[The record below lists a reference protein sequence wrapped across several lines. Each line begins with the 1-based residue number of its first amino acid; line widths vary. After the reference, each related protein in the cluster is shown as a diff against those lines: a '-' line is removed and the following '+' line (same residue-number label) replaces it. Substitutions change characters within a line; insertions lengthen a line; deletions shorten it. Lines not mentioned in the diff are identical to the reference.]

1 MSNHGPCQFIQD
13 EIDRLLEDIIALEEM
28 LAQGEV
34 PPFQRPQ
41 IIAYIARLRTELQ
54 RKEHELQACEGD
66 PSQYLLRLDR
76 MEVTQALQDLSHN
89 VPLIAGKTT
98 VVRVYLSYSASPGVT
113 VGGEI
118 MVWRSSPATG
128 VMIPS
133 FNTAD
138 LDPALAGNV
147 TAKRLDAALSL
158 NFVLPKDQ
166 TAAGGLKISLA
177 GVTNT
182 TTGTPIPVA
191 RKSTLTVQ
199 FQASPPIRIRIL
211 GMRYTGGTPPAT
223 HVPSDLDFGLL
234 VSWLRRAY
242 PVAEVISSQA
252 IIDTTATPPFS
263 CVQVNAQIAAIRTL
277 DMSAGADQHT
287 HYYGLVSDGGF
298 FMRGCA
304 AGIPSTPDPST
315 VASGPTGPA
324 AWGWD
329 FDGSYSDWMGG
340 HELGHTFG
348 RLHPGFCGE
357 SHDDPSY
364 PYANGQLASSDT
376 SFVGFDVGDPAF
388 NLPMA
393 ALPGTTWHDI
403 MTYCNFQWLSAYT
416 YEGIRTR
423 LIAEHSQGASPGSS
437 LVSSGGSGGRPDERF
452 PDRVAAE
459 TRIGAGQTL
468 ISVVAT
474 VNLTRSH
481 GKIDFVNPLPQG
493 QVSQIVQNSPVILRV
508 KRADGQLLH
517 EYPVGVKP
525 SSCTSPGEDRLA
537 LVDATIAVD
546 PDAKLIELV
555 VTGQVIDTFRA
566 SATPPAV
573 RGLRRADAEPGKLA
587 VAWGTDPQIDDKHT
601 YSVQVSTDRGKTW
614 LTVAVGLTKPEFTI
628 DRNQFPGVAEV
639 QMRVIATD
647 GFTRSL
653 VTSET
658 FQVGG

>member
-1 MSNHGPCQFIQD
+1 
-13 EIDRLLEDIIALEEM
+13 
-28 LAQGEV
+28 
-34 PPFQRPQ
+34 
-41 IIAYIARLRTELQ
+41 
-54 RKEHELQACEGD
+54 
-66 PSQYLLRLDR
+66 
-76 MEVTQALQDLSHN
+76 
-89 VPLIAGKTT
+89 
-98 VVRVYLSYSASPGVT
+98 
-113 VGGEI
+113 

-128 VMIPS
+128 VTIPS
-133 FNTAD
+133 FNTVG

-158 NFVLPKDQ
+158 NFVLPNDQ
-166 TAAGGLKISLA
+166 IAEGGLKINLV

-199 FQASPPIRIRIL
+199 FQASPPLRVRIL
-211 GMRYTGGTPPAT
+211 GMRYTSGTPPAI
-223 HVPSDLDFGLL
+223 HVPSALDFRLL

-252 IIDTTATPPFS
+252 IIDTIATPPFS
-263 CVQVNAQIAAIRTL
+263 CVQVNAQIAAIRAL

-376 SFVGFDVGDPAF
+376 SFVGFDVGDPVVD
-388 NLPMA
+388 LPMA
-393 ALPGTTWHDI
+393 ALPGTTWHDV

-437 LVSSGGSGGRPDERF
+437 PVLSGSCGGRPDERF
-452 PDRVAAE
+452 PERVAAE
-459 TRIGAGQTL
+459 TRMGAGQTL
-468 ISVVAT
+468 INVVAT
-474 VNLTRSH
+474 VNLTRSQ
-481 GKIDFVNPLPQG
+481 GKLDFVNPLPQG
-493 QVSQIVQNSPVILRV
+493 QVSQTVQNSPVILRV
-508 KRADGQLLH
+508 KRADGQVLH
-517 EYPVGVKP
+517 EYHVGVKP
-525 SSCTSPGEDRLA
+525 SSCTAPGEDRMA

-555 VTGQVIDTFRA
+555 VTDQVVDTSRA

-573 RGLRRADAEPGKLA
+573 RGLQRTDAAPGRLT

-601 YSVQVSTDRGKTW
+601 YSVQVSTDRGQTW
-614 LTVAVGLTKPEFTI
+614 LTVAVGLTSPEFTL
-628 DRNQFPGVAEV
+628 DRNQFLGVEEV

-647 GFTRSL
+647 GFTRSV

-658 FQVGG
+658 FQLGD